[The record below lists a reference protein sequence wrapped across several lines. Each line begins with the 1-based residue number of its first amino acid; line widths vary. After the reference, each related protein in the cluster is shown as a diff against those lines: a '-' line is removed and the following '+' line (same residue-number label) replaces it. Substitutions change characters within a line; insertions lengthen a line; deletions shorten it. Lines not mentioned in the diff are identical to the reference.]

1 MNIASDMN
9 NPQFVGATNPDRLL
23 KATFYR
29 KELKNEFES
38 EKQGRPIY
46 QEYDFV
52 RIEIPGRLD
61 TVIDTFMRPE
71 HIARFPGEWALYKEG
86 LDTMK
91 VPGTPIDQWPIISR
105 SEAEEL
111 RGMKF
116 YSVEQIANASDLQK
130 QTLGMRAPF
139 LVQKAQ
145 AFLAA
150 AHDTALVQSQAA
162 ELERKAQTETE
173 LRAEMKRMSEQMQEM
188 AKQIEPKAKRQYVRR
203 AVEQPEVTTEGV

>member
-1 MNIASDMN
+1 MLASDLN
-9 NPQFVGATNPDRLL
+9 NTQFVGAMTPDRLL

-29 KELKNEFES
+29 KEEKNEFES

-61 TVIDTFMRPE
+61 TVIETYVRPE
-71 HIARFPGEWALYKEG
+71 HIQRFPGDWALYKEG
-86 LDTMK
+86 LENIK
-91 VPGTPIDQWPIISR
+91 VAGTPVDQWPIISR

-111 RGMKF
+111 KGMKF
-116 YSVEQIANASDLQK
+116 YSVEQIANASDMQK
-130 QTLGMRAPF
+130 QILGMRASF

-150 AHDTALVQSQAA
+150 AHDAALVQSQAA
-162 ELERKAQTETE
+162 ELERKAQVEAD

-188 AKQIEPKAKRQYVRR
+188 AKEIEPKPKRKYVRR
-203 AVEQPEVTTEGV
+203 EGSQQEITEEQ